1 MGVYRRPTKPEHPR
15 RWVAMEPASTPTRI
29 NEADDPRISEYRN
42 VRDRDLRGAGSRPG
56 LFIGEAPLIVQAMLE
71 FPGMTRSVFVSDSQV
86 DRMMAMIKSSASPGT
101 PLLVAGPDVMNEIA
115 GFDLHRGVL
124 ALGNR
129 PDPATRTLDR
139 IMPPLDRPASILLCD
154 GINNIDNIGLLFRN
168 AAAFGIDA
176 VILSPDCHD
185 PLYRKSL
192 RVSIGHALRI
202 PFHRSENWLETLET
216 LREHHRIE
224 LIGTAVT
231 EDAVHLDS
239 IEEPERVGLV
249 MGSEFEGLGAVS
261 IDACSHLAR
270 IPMTAGTDSLNVGVA
285 AAVCLHKFS
294 RADRV

>member
-1 MGVYRRPTKPEHPR
+1 MEPEHIK
-15 RWVAMEPASTPTRI
+15 I
-29 NEADDPRISEYRN
+29 NEADDPRIKEYRN
-42 VRDRDLRGAGSRPG
+42 IRDRDLRGVHSRPG

-71 FPGMTRSVFVSDSQV
+71 VPGMTRSVFVSESQAG
-86 DRMMAMIKSSASPGT
+86 RMQAMIRSSASPET

-124 ALGNR
+124 ASGNR
-129 PDPATRTLDR
+129 PDPTIQALDR
-139 IMPPLDRPASILLCD
+139 IMPPPDQPASILLCD

-168 AAAFGIDA
+168 AAAFGVDA

-202 PFHRSENWLETLET
+202 PFHRSENWSETLET
-216 LREHHRIE
+216 LRGQHRIE
-224 LIGTAVT
+224 LIGTSIDTGAV
-231 EDAVHLDS
+231 DLDS
-239 IEEPERVGLV
+239 LAEPDRVGLLV
-249 MGSEFEGLGAVS
+249 GSEFEGLGDVS
-261 IDACSHLAR
+261 INACSHLVR
-270 IPMTAGTDSLNVGVA
+270 IPMTPGIDSLNVGVA